1 MSLYCRHDNSR
12 TMLVRVQS
20 VMRQQKAMT
29 ARMMED
35 GVGKRDSQEADGP
48 GKGTESV

>member
-1 MSLYCRHDNSR
+1 
-12 TMLVRVQS
+12 MLVRVQS

-35 GVGKRDSQEADGP
+35 GVGKKDSQERRQMVLGNALN
-48 GKGTESV
+48 ESEGNI